1 MIRGSD
7 GLDYEDLAARLLGE
21 PAKTGRN
28 DILRPN
34 SPHSRLFKEAF
45 RETYD
50 HYEEQGYPPLE
61 CHRAAY
67 AQACISAAHRDD
79 FAAATAYAYSALRG
93 ASGVAVAIDSVS

>member
-21 PAKTGRN
+21 PAKTSRN
-28 DILRPN
+28 DILR
-34 SPHSRLFKEAF
+34 STHSRPFKEAF

-61 CHRAAY
+61 CYRSAY
-67 AQACISAAHRDD
+67 AQACISASC
-79 FAAATAYAYSALRG
+79 AAANAPAGHPHAYL
-93 ASGVAVAIDSVS
+93 

>member
-34 SPHSRLFKEAF
+34 SPRSRLFKEAF

-61 CHRAAY
+61 CHRAAFAHACTTAGSTNEFGTQPHARY
-67 AQACISAAHRDD
+67 A
-79 FAAATAYAYSALRG
+79 FL
-93 ASGVAVAIDSVS
+93 

>member
-28 DILRPN
+28 ILRPD

-50 HYEEQGYPPLE
+50 HYEEQGYLHLE
-61 CHRAAY
+61 CYRSAY
-67 AQACISAAHRDD
+67 AHACAAACI
-79 FAAATAYAYSALRG
+79 TADRAYL
-93 ASGVAVAIDSVS
+93 

>member
-21 PAKTGRN
+21 PAKTGHN
-28 DILRPN
+28 NILRPD

-50 HYEEQGYPPLE
+50 HYEEQGCPPLE
-61 CHRAAY
+61 CYRSAY
-67 AQACISAAHRDD
+67 AQACASAGNGARDD
-79 FAAATAYAYSALRG
+79 RTDALHL
-93 ASGVAVAIDSVS
+93 ALLWTVF

>member
-21 PAKTGRN
+21 PAKNRRN
-28 DILRPN
+28 EILGPD
-34 SPHSRLFKEAF
+34 SPHSRPFKEAF

-61 CHRAAY
+61 CHRAAFT
-67 AQACISAAHRDD
+67 QACISATHRDD

-93 ASGVAVAIDSVS
+93 TRARART

>member
-28 DILRPN
+28 DILRPD

-61 CHRAAY
+61 CYRSAY
-67 AQACISAAHRDD
+67 AQACISASN
-79 FAAATAYAYSALRG
+79 AAAYAAAGWNDFGVIATHPHAYL
-93 ASGVAVAIDSVS
+93 

>member
-21 PAKTGRN
+21 PAKNRRN
-28 DILRPN
+28 QILR
-34 SPHSRLFKEAF
+34 STHSRLFKEAF

-61 CHRAAY
+61 CHRAAF
-67 AQACISAAHRDD
+67 AQACISAAEHARARRWDG
-79 FAAATAYAYSALRG
+79 LG
-93 ASGVAVAIDSVS
+93 AVTLDTHAHYVGP